1 MPYFADGGWDADLE
15 QYFRADVVVRPDG
28 TVQARCRPE
37 HIEQVIQG
45 EIDVDWPALAARIAQ
60 PTLLMRAPDSFG
72 PPGSPPLL
80 TREDADATA
89 ARMADCTVVDGI
101 GNHIT
106 FMFGDGAQV
115 LTSADGGVPGGEQ
128 S

>member
-1 MPYFADGGWDADLE
+1 
-15 QYFRADVVVRPDG
+15 V
-28 TVQARCRPE
+28 
-37 HIEQVIQG
+37 IEG
-45 EIDVDWPALAARIAQ
+45 EIDVDWPGLAARIAQ
-60 PTLLMRAPDSFG
+60 PTVLMRAPDSFG

-80 TREDADATA
+80 TREDAEATA

-106 FMFGDGAQV
+106 FMFGEGAQR
-115 LTSADGGVPGGEQ
+115 LTSAVAEFLAGEQ